1 MNSMN
6 EDFDETILDNEEE
19 FKKRFKWIDRKDIP
33 IAAINKSL
41 QEIKDVSQ
49 PAEQTDE
56 VIERL
61 LQDKN
66 ALRGLKAEL
75 EKI

>member
-1 MNSMN
+1 MN

-19 FKKRFKWIDRKDIP
+19 FKKRFKRIDRKDSP

-66 ALRGLKAEL
+66 ALRRLKAAL
-75 EKI
+75 ETI